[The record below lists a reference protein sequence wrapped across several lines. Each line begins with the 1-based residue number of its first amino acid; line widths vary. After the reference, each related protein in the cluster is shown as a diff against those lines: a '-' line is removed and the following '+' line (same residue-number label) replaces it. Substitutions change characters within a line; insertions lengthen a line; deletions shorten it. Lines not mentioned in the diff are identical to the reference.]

1 MSSLTINPKWN
12 SEINQVENG
21 EPITGGVLGNANL
34 ASRQLGEN
42 IFYLKQKTEND
53 LLTKANKV
61 DVYTKTETDG
71 KYAQKATTIS
81 GYNITDAYTKIQI
94 DNKFA
99 EVDSKVGNLNTLKTT
114 DKTQL
119 VKSIN
124 EVFDNTKGVVDLY
137 KQNVLAGSVNSWTTS
152 LVVEDGLTQKQ
163 INSAQKNKNAEQ
175 LSVKDFGAKGDGV
188 TDDTVAFQKAIDYMM
203 TNGVGLK
210 IPKSSGKYIING
222 RVTNTSGGV
231 IDIVADVGAEI
242 DGSNSTAALLFLLGG
257 NISTTNYQ
265 LTADSAKGSV
275 TIVAPGHN
283 FAAGDIIRVQ
293 STDLWNPTRAYYYKG
308 EMCRVQAV
316 SGDNIYV
323 DTALYDSYT
332 AATTVVTKYNASKC
346 RIDNLKITRASNQG
360 GLQLQH
366 LKDYSLNNLDIKNAN
381 ERCLYLLE
389 CFNGTLHDNQ
399 TYGKYYTN
407 AGTAYGL
414 SIGSCQHLKMFG
426 GYYNGGRHGVA
437 IGGTFPVRDVKMFG
451 VDVDNDGASPQYC
464 MDSHG
469 NAEFIELYGCHVH
482 NAAFLQSANTKII
495 GGEYRT
501 SAYATSALA
510 LAPEVSCDYLTID
523 NVFAEN
529 FAGKSVVGIIYYEN
543 DLTFKHITL
552 ANITTKGTAEVKSPS
567 YAGMMFIHARNS
579 GANGTFKKLTVDNC
593 NAVFS
598 GAVTGTAY
606 SLAIGASGNLSGD
619 VVLSNNY
626 LLAEYD
632 KTRSHYIAVNGVIKS
647 SNNRYLGAHNAD
659 YASAVIKGTFQSTND
674 IYDCNSSAV
683 YHYISTTDSVT
694 LINPTILNS
703 SNVGLRVLSNDVFYT
718 NPTLINV
725 TSKPLFDNTV
735 PYYAKTSS
743 GTKITTNTMPP
754 SKGNWALGDRCFNV
768 NPTNI
773 NVVSWTCTVAG
784 TPGTWCADSNF
795 GLSNMTTASLQNA
808 GAAINTSNKIVGKQV
823 INTTDSKLYYAT
835 GANAT
840 DVWRSVD
847 GATVITPA

>member
-1 MSSLTINPKWN
+1 MSYNDFVTNINN
-12 SEINQVENG
+12 ADTDAQALSAFMQGAASEIVKRRIAGDTKTLDYFLAFLHGLELVYSQQSGDVNVNG
-21 EPITGGVLGNANL
+21 VKVKTVTQAIKDAINTAGVANGVNANL
-34 ASRQLGEN
+34 VAYLLDATNAVSRTQRDKN
-42 IFYLKQKTEND
+42 
-53 LLTKANKV
+53 
-61 DVYTKTETDG
+61 TD
-71 KYAQKATTIS
+71 
-81 GYNITDAYTKIQI
+81 
-94 DNKFA
+94 F
-99 EVDSKVGNLNTLKTT
+99 V
-114 DKTQL
+114 
-119 VKSIN
+119 
-124 EVFDNTKGVVDLY
+124 
-137 KQNVLAGSVNSWTTS
+137 
-152 LVVEDGLTQKQ
+152 
-163 INSAQKNKNAEQ
+163 
-175 LSVKDFGAKGDGV
+175 SVKDFGAKGDGV

-210 IPKSSGKYIING
+210 IPKSSGKYIVNG
-222 RVTNTSGGV
+222 SVTNTSGGT

-242 DGSNSTAALLFLLGG
+242 DGSNSTTVLLFLLGG
-257 NISTTNYQ
+257 NVSATNYQ

-283 FAAGDIIRVQ
+283 FVVGDIIRIR

-346 RIDNLKITRASNQG
+346 RIDNLKIRRASNQG
-360 GLQLQH
+360 GLQLQY

-389 CFNGTLHDNQ
+389 CFNGALRDNQ

-414 SIGSCQHLKMFG
+414 CIGSCQHLKMFG
-426 GYYNGGRHGVA
+426 GYYNGGRHGMA
-437 IGGTFPVRDVKMFG
+437 IGGTFPARDVKMFG

-469 NAEFIELYGCHVH
+469 NAEFVELYGCHIH

-501 SAYATSALA
+501 SGYSASALA
-510 LAPEVSCDYLTID
+510 LAPEVSCDYLTIS
-523 NVFAEN
+523 NVTGEN

-552 ANITTKGTAEVKSPS
+552 ENITTKGTAEVKSS
-567 YAGMMFIHARNS
+567 NYAGMVFIHTRNS
-579 GANGTFKKLTVDNC
+579 GANATFKKLTVDNC
-593 NAVFS
+593 NAAFS
-598 GAVTGTAY
+598 GAVTSTAY
-606 SLAIGASGNLSGD
+606 GLAIGANGNLSGD

-626 LLAEYD
+626 LIAGHD
-632 KTRSHYIAVNGVIKS
+632 KTRSHFIAVNGVIKS
-647 SNNRYLGAHNAD
+647 SNNSYLGADNTN
-659 YASAVIKGTFQSTND
+659 YASAVTKGAFISTND
-674 IYDCNSSAV
+674 TYDCNSSAV
-683 YHYISTTDSVT
+683 YHHISTPDKVT

-703 SNVGLRVLSNDVFYT
+703 SNVGLRVASNDVFYT

-784 TPGTWCADSNF
+784 TPGTWVADSNF

-823 INTTDSKLYYAT
+823 INTTDNKLYYAA
-835 GANAT
+835 GSNAT
-840 DVWRSVD
+840 DAWRSVD